1 MPGYSTLAVV
11 VAAAVVVVVADV
23 GEIVT
28 ESQSSRRSNGRGVGP
43 RRWVPEL
50 ELVLE
55 PEPEPE
61 LELEVVPKAT
71 KRAWEGWR

>member
-1 MPGYSTLAVV
+1 MPGCSTLDVV
-11 VAAAVVVVVADV
+11 VAAVVVVAGVARI
-23 GEIVT
+23 EI
-28 ESQSSRRSNGRGVGP
+28 ESQSSKRSNGRVVGP

-61 LELEVVPKAT
+61 LELKVVPKARR
-71 KRAWEGWR
+71 RAWVGWR